1 MGRSY
6 LIPAMENAR
15 RQSVPKLYCNQNLPV
30 DEDNENKG
38 NISACIS
45 VIKIYKII
53 FILYLIS
60 STKHVFMCF
69 YIIDLVVVKYKRYIN
84 PIFTCSSTR
93 SGR

>member
-1 MGRSY
+1 MGRSN
-6 LIPAMENAR
+6 LPALENAR

-45 VIKIYKII
+45 VLKMYKII
-53 FILYLIS
+53 VIVYLIS
-60 STKHVFMCF
+60 STKHVFLCF
-69 YIIDLVVVKYKRYIN
+69 YISDLVVKYRRYNN